1 MGVSMSVE
9 IEKGIIDFD
18 ANIAAWLE
26 QYKNALAQI
35 KQLQEVADVA
45 RSHIEA
51 ALGENQIGMFQNKPV
66 VRWSFVESTRFDT
79 KRARELLPPQV
90 IEALEVKS
98 TSRRFTIVNEDD

>member
-9 IEKGIIDFD
+9 IEKGVVDFD

-26 QYKNALAQI
+26 QYKNAVAQI

-51 ALGENQIGMFQNKPV
+51 ALGESQVGMFNNKPV

-79 KRARELLPPQV
+79 KRARELLPAQV
-90 IEALEVKS
+90 VEALEVKS
-98 TSRRFTIVNEDD
+98 TSRRFTIVNEDE

>member
-9 IEKGIIDFD
+9 TGKGVVDFD
-18 ANIAAWLE
+18 TNIAAWLE
-26 QYKNALAQI
+26 QYKHAVAQI
-35 KQLQEVADVA
+35 KQLQEAADVA

-51 ALGENQIGMFQNKPV
+51 ALGDNQIGMFNNKPV

-90 IEALEVKS
+90 VEALEVKS
-98 TSRRFTIVNEDD
+98 TSRRFTIVNEDE